1 MSTMKLYHYAKFHAD
16 WPEISVPRKKYK
28 SFLIGDSPVG
38 YLPMLHILGS
48 SHQANVMPHL
58 THNAATYRFQISAVK
73 IWDFGAHWVN
83 LPRGED
89 LSGTHIYHHAPLPR
103 YLPGQNF
110 FLAIDISYHTPYGR

>member
-58 THNAATYRFQISAVK
+58 THNAATYRFPDIC
-73 IWDFGAHWVN
+73 
-83 LPRGED
+83 
-89 LSGTHIYHHAPLPR
+89 
-103 YLPGQNF
+103 GQNLGF
-110 FLAIDISYHTPYGR
+110 GILGPIG